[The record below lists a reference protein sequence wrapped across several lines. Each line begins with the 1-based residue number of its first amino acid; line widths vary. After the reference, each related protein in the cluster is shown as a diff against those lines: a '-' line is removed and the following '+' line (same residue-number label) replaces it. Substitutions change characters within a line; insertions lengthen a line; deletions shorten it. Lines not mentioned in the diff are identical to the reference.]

1 MLMGLRLKTGKQM
14 KIKVMKAS
22 LLLFSVFSHT
32 TAFSRPRIHH
42 VTTYHGSAKIV
53 TSVPRGGS
61 FNPSNIILKSSL
73 IATIDA
79 FYQTMP
85 LTSAF
90 LTCALKA
97 SAGTDFMFMCC
108 HIIIRLLRLV
118 LLADLVAQKTQAA
131 KDRGNDDVVAP
142 FHKKRNLAFFL
153 YGGLYQGMAQEIIF
167 NEFFPFLF
175 GQGSDTFTVASKV
188 VFDSFIVSPL
198 LCLPVAYLVKSLI
211 FQYSL
216 GKQSRFT
223 IRM

>member
-1 MLMGLRLKTGKQM
+1 MGLRLKTGKQM

-97 SAGTDFMFMCC
+97 SA
-108 HIIIRLLRLV
+108 
-118 LLADLVAQKTQAA
+118 ADLVAQKTQAA